1 MQNNI
6 DKNSESFRESIR
18 LTAEHYDPQAYD
30 SRRAIA
36 SMPFGV
42 RERRLRFRTV
52 AASVAATLLAAAAVV
67 AVVEFNRQPTPA
79 PVPVEKTAPAPKP
92 VEDLSKKVERLE
104 FTDAP
109 VSRVVQKIENVYG
122 VRLSNLPPDDPRLTL
137 SYTGTA
143 ADLVETINTMLGC
156 DIRIENDSEKK

>member
-1 MQNNI
+1 M
-6 DKNSESFRESIR
+6 
-18 LTAEHYDPQAYD
+18 
-30 SRRAIA
+30 
-36 SMPFGV
+36 
-42 RERRLRFRTV
+42 
-52 AASVAATLLAAAAVV
+52 
-67 AVVEFNRQPTPA
+67 
-79 PVPVEKTAPAPKP
+79 
-92 VEDLSKKVERLE
+92 ERLE